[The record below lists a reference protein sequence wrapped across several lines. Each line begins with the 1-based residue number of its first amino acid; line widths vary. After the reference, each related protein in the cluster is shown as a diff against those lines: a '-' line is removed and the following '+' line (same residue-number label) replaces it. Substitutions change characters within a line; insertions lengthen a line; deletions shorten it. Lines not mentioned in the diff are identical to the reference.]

1 MAIKK
6 LLKSLLAAFIYF
18 LVYLACQFAVVFA
31 CMLVETLFEF
41 SVGEMEMTVAAGI
54 LTLLAYYLMFRR
66 RKKNLFSEMKLVKL
80 RLPSCLLMVF
90 LGALL
95 NFATIFILEL
105 IPFPEAWL
113 SQYGEMSSVITD
125 SAVWLQVLTS
135 IIVAP
140 IVEEVVFR
148 GLIHTS
154 LKGGM
159 PMFAAMLLSAW
170 VFGMVHGAII
180 WIIYAGVFGF
190 VLVWIYE
197 KYKSLLAPICLHFG
211 FNLCGILLGMVESA
225 PVILFLMAT
234 LLSIMIIFYIQCT
247 SKNKIEFTMP
257 KISTEQSGGD
267 EI

>member
-18 LVYLACQFAVVFA
+18 LIYLACQFAVVFA
-31 CMLVETLFEF
+31 CMFIEALFAF
-41 SVGEMEMTVAAGI
+41 PIGEMEMTVAAGV
-54 LTLLAYYLMFRR
+54 LTLLTYYLIFKR
-66 RKKNLFSEMKLVKL
+66 RKKNFFSEIKLVKL
-80 RLPSCLLMVF
+80 HVLSCLLMVF
-90 LGALL
+90 LGVLL
-95 NFATIFILEL
+95 NLATTFILEL
-105 IPFPEAWL
+105 IPFPESWL

-125 SAVWLQVLTS
+125 SAVCLQVLTS

-159 PMFAAMLLSAW
+159 PMFAAMLFSAW

-190 VLVWIYE
+190 VLVWVYE
-197 KYKSLLAPICLHFG
+197 KYKSLLAPLCLHFG
-211 FNLCGILLGMVESA
+211 FNLCGILLGMLESA

-234 LLSIMIIFYIQCT
+234 LLSIMVIFYVQFT
-247 SKNKIEFTMP
+247 AKHKIEFTMP
-257 KISTEQSGGD
+257 RDDTEQISSKM
-267 EI
+267 